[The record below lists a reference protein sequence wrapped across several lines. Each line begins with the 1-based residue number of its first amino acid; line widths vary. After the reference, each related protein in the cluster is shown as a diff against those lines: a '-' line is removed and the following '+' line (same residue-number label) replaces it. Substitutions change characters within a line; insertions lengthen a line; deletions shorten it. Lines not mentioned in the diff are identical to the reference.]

1 MFGRFR
7 RKRHRKIEVLK
18 GTPGATLVRD
28 GRYLIANMSVSL
40 KSHRGRRMALDLAA
54 EIASAVDQHREEKIG
69 EREPVV
75 TPGPRLVDS
84 TD

>member
-1 MFGRFR
+1 MFQRFR
-7 RKRHRKIEVLK
+7 RKRHQKIEVLK

-54 EIASAVDQHREEKIG
+54 EIADAVNQHHEEKLG
-69 EREPVV
+69 EPEPVV
-75 TPGPRLVDS
+75 TPGPRLVDPNE
-84 TD
+84 